1 MKYRLHSKL
10 LAILAGCLMLLIA
23 ASCDDLSRHQCLIVH
38 SESLSDSLQIAVRDI
53 GRYITQAIEGVSV
66 VYDSVDSE
74 FGPQGDVIV
83 LVDRSDSHIADM
95 CREYGL
101 DVSPKEWNSF
111 AITTFARKDASD
123 GKIYFL
129 EGADLWGRQ
138 YAVYEFLERYLGIRF
153 LKPDYDHVPV
163 LRHFAA
169 PEINTGVQKPD
180 YKWRGLYPWHYNY
193 DSRGLHSFCD
203 INARFVAQDWEWFCS
218 LADWMVKNKQNAVL
232 WFDDVFSHE
241 NISGQFPDFVTDYY
255 ALRGIR
261 QILGMGWASN
271 EDRNPDFPF
280 REIICVDENG
290 KSIETED
297 WRRAICPES
306 DAYFKMADKN
316 FANMKLDKP
325 ENYLGVLIGYAE
337 NSWAAY
343 ESGVNCVHHR
353 GVPSSSLMLRDLKY
367 VKDKFE
373 KAGLGH
379 LPIGYVTSTHSLH
392 PGNPFETEAFLN
404 GIDDNAI
411 FTMHTYQQ
419 SGWTQ
424 SERLYD
430 LIKKKNDCEGKN
442 LKVFHIGEVAFI
454 CGADIPLLKPSILR
468 RRSEHFNTLPKEN
481 TIGHLATLNTT
492 QFLYWYKTYQ
502 MMRWQWHK
510 DDVRWDEDNLKNF
523 EAVFDKEDAACLN
536 DIFNRFACLEY
547 VLPYSQLDSLK
558 YTPAAIRPP
567 VQWGRYNPKTH
578 PNEFGFLL
586 WTDVK
591 DMQQLRDAEES
602 IEEIRIMN
610 EMLKKRQYPLYDT
623 EFYPIIRLTADY
635 YSLRIH
641 FGKYLLNISQAE
653 ELYDASGWNETVCS
667 FLSQAESELL
677 ASKNDLDDYNEILNR
692 LINFDVSTASAA
704 KKADIDRDF
713 VFNPDGEYIESRLD
727 GVRESLNKNKLM
739 IK

>member
-1 MKYRLHSKL
+1 MRYEIPSRFIASLV
-10 LAILAGCLMLLIA
+10 GCVMLFVA
-23 ASCDDLSRHQCLIVH
+23 VSCDNACHYRCTIVH
-38 SESLSDSLQIAVRDI
+38 SEGLSDSLLIAVQDI
-53 GRYITQAIEGVSV
+53 GEYISRSIPKGSVEYRYP
-66 VYDSVDSE
+66 DSAFDRN
-74 FGPQGDVIV
+74 GDVIV
-83 LVDRSDSHIADM
+83 LVDRSDSALVSL
-95 CREYGL
+95 CSEYGL

-111 AITTFARKDASD
+111 VISCFGRKDAE
-123 GKIYFL
+123 GMVYFL

-138 YAVYEFLERYLGIRF
+138 YAAYDFLEHYLGVRY
-153 LKPDYDHVPV
+153 LKPDHDHVPV
-163 LRHFAA
+163 FRRFKS
-169 PEINTGVQKPD
+169 PEINTGIQKPD

-193 DSRGLHSFCD
+193 GSRGLHSFCD
-203 INARFVAQDWEWFCS
+203 INARFVAQDWDWFCS
-218 LADWMVKNKQNAVL
+218 LADWMVKNKQNVVL

-241 NISGQFPDFVTDYY
+241 NISGQFPDSVTDYY

-261 QILGMGWASN
+261 QVLGMGWASN
-271 EDRNPDFPF
+271 EDRNPGFPYK
-280 REIICVDENG
+280 EIICVDEHG

-343 ESGVNCVHHR
+343 ESGVNCVHHK

-367 VKDKFE
+367 VKEKFE

-379 LPIGYVTSTHSLH
+379 LPVGYVTSTHSIH
-392 PGNPFETEAFLN
+392 PGNPFESDAFLD

-419 SGWTQ
+419 SAWTQ
-424 SERLYD
+424 FERLYD
-430 LIKKKNDCEGKN
+430 RIKKKNDSEGAD

-454 CGADIPLLKPSILR
+454 CGADIPLLKPSIIR
-468 RRSEHFNTLPKEN
+468 RRSEHFNSLPKEN

-510 DDVRWDEDNLKNF
+510 DDARWDEDNYSNF
-523 EAVFDKEDAACLN
+523 AAVFGDKDAIRIN
-536 DIFNRFACLEY
+536 EIFNRFACLEY
-547 VLPYSQLDSLK
+547 VLPYSQIDSLK
-558 YTPAAIRPP
+558 HTVADLRPP
-567 VQWGRYNPKTH
+567 VQWGRYNAKTH

-586 WTDVK
+586 WADVK
-591 DMQQLRDAEES
+591 DMDQLCGAEES
-602 IEEIRIMN
+602 IGQIRALNEE
-610 EMLKKRQYPLYDT
+610 LKKGKDQFYNA

-641 FGKYLLNISQAE
+641 YGKYLVNMSRAE
-653 ELYDASGWNETVCS
+653 EAYAASGWSETVRT
-667 FLSQAESELL
+667 FLSHAGSELS
-677 ASKNDLDDYNEILNR
+677 AAKADLDEYNEIFYG
-692 LINFDVSTASAA
+692 LINLDLSAVSDA
-704 KKADIDRDF
+704 KKADVDRDF
-713 VFNPDGEYIESRLD
+713 VFNPDAEYIASKLN
-727 GVRESLNKNKLM
+727 GVRESLRENKLM